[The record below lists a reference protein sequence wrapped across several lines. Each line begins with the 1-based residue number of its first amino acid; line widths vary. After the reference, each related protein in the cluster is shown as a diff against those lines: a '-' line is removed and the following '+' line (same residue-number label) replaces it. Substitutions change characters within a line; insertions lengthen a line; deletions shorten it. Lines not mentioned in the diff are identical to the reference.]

1 MWALLYLIWLLWMPS
16 LMRSSVL
23 RRLSRYIFLSPLI
36 FLTYLIMRRHLL
48 TWSRLLSDN
57 VVQDGWYGN
66 VVYLGKERGI
76 PIITM
81 TWVTSYRFQ
90 LRYFVDL
97 FLVHICMIFIFI
109 LTWPGVRL
117 LILRASNL
125 GSYHCVRLINRM
137 PIPW

>member
-1 MWALLYLIWLLWMPS
+1 MRALLYLIWLLWMPS

-66 VVYLGKERGI
+66 VVYLGKEHSI

-97 FLVHICMIFIFI
+97 FLVHICMIIIFI
-109 LTWPGVRL
+109 
-117 LILRASNL
+117 ILDQVFASWYRGL
-125 GSYHCVRLINRM
+125 QIWEATIVCA
-137 PIPW
+137 